1 MKLLNLLLLA
11 GLCSGYPTAAG
22 AADTQRLWEIG
33 TTDRN
38 DAEFAL
44 GPKDYAKF
52 RNDGCFIVGRSDARR
67 DWPYVHPGSDD
78 AWAGARPHTFV
89 VVFGIKAALAD
100 GECRLRLDWVDTH
113 SGHPPRLRVEVNG
126 RTFEKTMPAG
136 AGDASVFGAPSQGK
150 PYRWEVTFPASLLKA
165 GDNQISITTVKG
177 SWALYDALSLETPMG
192 LALAPV
198 APHSLIGAV
207 EVRPVHLRAGDRVVQ
222 PARVTVM
229 HYADAVAAV
238 IRADGQEVARVELHP
253 GSQQVEVGLPP
264 VSAPTPVKL
273 ELVIDGK
280 VAADRQTTTVPLRL
294 KEIWLLPHSHVD
306 IGYTHRQD
314 DVINIQIGNLEKGME
329 LARASATNAPG
340 MRFKWNPE
348 AVWSLDHFLARATPE
363 KRAAFLAAVRQGEVG
378 VDGLYGN
385 LLTGLCRPEELAQGL
400 GFGARLSTLTGVP
413 VESASICDVPG
424 YTWGT
429 VSMMGQ
435 AGVKYFAI
443 GPNFGDRVGTIH
455 LWDNQPF
462 YWKSPSAR
470 EKLLCWVVD
479 NYHFFGNLED
489 NALEQ
494 IGRLEKSAFPFDT
507 TFLFWVG
514 LWPGGGVDN
523 APPDELTVEKVVAWN
538 KKYAA
543 PRIVIGLTGEFFREF
558 EKKHGAHLPQ
568 FSGDLTPY
576 WEDGAGSTSR
586 ETGMNRGSAD
596 RLAQADF
603 LWTLLAPRARPGAR
617 FDEAWKNVLLYT
629 EHTWGA
635 WCSISKPDDAFT
647 LDQWRVKGQFARDA
661 DRQSR
666 ELLRD
671 ALATRAPAS
680 AAATTFIDVYNTT
693 QWPRTDLVTVP
704 EELKFGGEH
713 VRVVDSA
720 GREMPSQLI
729 HSSAGREMT
738 PELTHPG
745 VWVFL
750 AKDVPPFG
758 VKRFRVAAGTAARK
772 GAASV
777 SNLTLIASQLRVTI
791 NPRTGAIQSLQ
802 KTGLKAELVDAKAPV
817 GLNDYRYVLGAD
829 AQGAKGDSEPVTR
842 VLDNGPLVAC
852 VQILSSAPGCSNLI
866 REVRVV
872 DGLDRVELTDQVN
885 RQSVRVKDG
894 VHFGFGFN
902 VPRGQIRMETPWAV
916 VRPNLDQLPGSCR
929 NWFTVQRWVDISNPD
944 YGVLWAPLDAPLMEI
959 GGLTANLLGSV
970 AFKDWMTNA
979 IDSQTVYSWAQNN
992 HWHTNYKIDQPG
1004 ITTFRYMLRPH
1015 RGGYA
1020 AGNAARFGLET
1031 TRPLL
1036 AVPAN
1041 PARPAPG
1048 SLFQVSNPEV
1058 LVETVKMSADGRAY
1072 IVRLFGV
1079 SGKDARVKLAWNVP
1093 LKGVWLSDLTEQPL
1107 RRIPGAIDVP
1117 AWAAMTLRAEME

>member
-1 MKLLNLLLLA
+1 MRIINLLLLA
-11 GLCSGYPTAAG
+11 GVCSGYPTAAG

-33 TTDRN
+33 TTDRSGT
-38 DAEFAL
+38 EFAL
-44 GPKDYAKF
+44 APKDYAKF
-52 RNDGCFIVGRSDARR
+52 QNDGCFIVGRSSARQ
-67 DWPYVHPGSDD
+67 DWPYVHPGPDD
-78 AWAGARPHTFV
+78 AWAGARPHTFA
-89 VVFGIKAALAD
+89 VVFGVKTALAD
-100 GECRLRLDWVDTH
+100 GECRLRLDFVDTH

-126 RTFEKTMPAG
+126 RAFEKTMPAG
-136 AGDASVFGAPSQGK
+136 GGDASVSGAPGQGK
-150 PYRWEVTFPASLLKA
+150 PYRWEVPFPASLLKT
-165 GDNQISITTVKG
+165 GDNQISITTLKG
-177 SWALYDALSLETPMG
+177 SWVLYDALSLETPSGM
-192 LALAPV
+192 ALAPV

-207 EVRPVHLRAGDRVVQ
+207 EVRPVHLRDGDRVVQ
-222 PARVTVM
+222 PARVSVT
-229 HYADAVAAV
+229 HYAEATAGA
-238 IRADGQEVARVELHP
+238 IRADGKEVARVELHP
-253 GSQQVEVGLPP
+253 GTQQVEVGLPP
-264 VSAPTPVKL
+264 VNAPTSIKI
-273 ELVIDGK
+273 ELVVDGK
-280 VAADRQTTTVPLRL
+280 VVADQVANATPLRL

-314 DVINIQIGNLEKGME
+314 DVINIQIGNLEKGIQ
-329 LARASATNAPG
+329 LARASATNEPG

-378 VDGLYGN
+378 VDALYGN

-400 GFGARLSTLTGVP
+400 GFGARLSTITGVP

-455 LWDNQPF
+455 LWDNKPF

-494 IGRLEKSAFPFDT
+494 IGRLEKSSFPFDT

-523 APPDELTVEKVVAWN
+523 APPDEQTVEKVVAWN

-543 PRIVIGLTGEFFREF
+543 PRIVIGLAGEFFREF
-558 EKKHGAHLPQ
+558 EKKNGARLPQ

-586 ETGMNRGSAD
+586 ETALNRGSGD

-603 LWTLLAPRARPGAR
+603 LWALLAPWARPSAR
-617 FDEAWKNVLLYT
+617 FDEAWKNVLLYS

-680 AAATTFIDVYNTT
+680 SASTTALDVFNTT

-704 EELKFGGEH
+704 NELRGAGDRIADG
-713 VRVVDSA
+713 V
-720 GREMPSQLI
+720 GREMPSQRLR
-729 HSSAGREMT
+729 SGE
-738 PELTHPG
+738 
-745 VWVFL
+745 WVFL

-758 VKRFRVAAGTAARK
+758 AKRFQVVPGKASLK
-772 GAASV
+772 GGAKATDTTLATPQLKVSV
-777 SNLTLIASQLRVTI
+777 
-791 NPRTGAIQSLQ
+791 NPLTGAIQSLQ
-802 KTGLKAELVDAKAPV
+802 RTGLKAEFVDAKAPV
-817 GLNDYRYVLGAD
+817 GLNDYRYVLGTD
-829 AQGAKGDSEPVTR
+829 AKGAKGNGQPVCR
-842 VLDNGPLVAC
+842 VLEPGPLVASLEI
-852 VQILSSAPGCSNLI
+852 VSDAPGCSNLV
-866 REVRVV
+866 REVRVI

-902 VPRGQIRMETPWAV
+902 VPQGQIRMETPWAV

-970 AFKDWMTNA
+970 AFKEWMTNA

-1004 ITTFRYMLRPH
+1004 ITTFRFMLRPH
-1015 RGGYA
+1015 RGGYS
-1020 AGNAARFGLET
+1020 AGDAARFGMET
-1031 TRPLL
+1031 TRPLIAGL
-1036 AVPAN
+1036 AN
-1041 PARPAPG
+1041 PARPAPS

-1058 LVETVKMSADGRAY
+1058 LVETVKMSADGQAY

-1079 SGKDARVKLAWNVP
+1079 AGKDTRVKLAWNVP
-1093 LKGVWLSDLTEQPL
+1093 IKGIWLSDLTEKPL
-1107 RRIPGAIDVP
+1107 RKMEGAIDVP
-1117 AWAAMTLRAEME
+1117 GFAAMTLRAGME